1 MSKEFV
7 WELEIDNDYK
17 IYKCV
22 VGDKEVVTFE
32 GDVEKKHLKI
42 TNPVKKIGV
51 LQIDT
56 ETRIYG
62 DLVPFRMENDTPYL
76 LVDGKWIMSDTTRD
90 ERLEKA
96 VYTNRRNAIV
106 EVCVGIALIL
116 GCLILWLVKGSMG
129 SLSMLVAVGAM
140 ILFAGISTMVRLKQE
155 MGALVEAEKEKAEE
169 KAAKKAQWA
178 AERAAL
184 EVGEASAEEA
194 SETAE

>member
-17 IYKCV
+17 IFKCV
-22 VGDKEVVTFE
+22 VGDKEVVTYE

-56 ETRIYG
+56 QTKVYG
-62 DLVPFRMENDTPYL
+62 DLIPFRMENDTPYL
-76 LVDGKWIMSDTTRD
+76 LIEGSWIMSDTTRD

-96 VYTNRRNAIV
+96 VNTHRRNSIM
-106 EVCVGIALIL
+106 EIGVGAAMLLISLVIYLVNGAL
-116 GCLILWLVKGSMG
+116 S
-129 SLSMLVAVGAM
+129 SLSILSIIGVMV
-140 ILFAGISTMVRLKQE
+140 LFAGVSTMVRLKQE
-155 MGALVEAEKEKAEE
+155 LSALVEAEKEKAAE

-184 EVGEASAEEA
+184 EEGQE
-194 SETAE
+194 